1 MIYDYGNRIGSLLH
15 LFSIYTRYFGDT
27 FSLSLKEQSHA
38 CQCPFRG
45 LVFGLQIERPHVSGP
60 SSPRF
65 VNGALVHVTQILFV
79 LRDRPHVDHRH
90 GGKQFLRLR
99 IDDDARLHL
108 PSCPFHEDPVDV
120 RAVSGCSSKLS
131 GKKERKEEKKRKKQK
146 AINICTVNVLG
157 FKVTYVNSS
166 LFFFVTSHCKH
177 ILSRGSSCLLAVDC
191 MIAVS
196 ND

>member
-15 LFSIYTRYFGDT
+15 LFSIYTRYLGDT
-27 FSLSLKEQSHA
+27 FSLSLKEQSYA

-131 GKKERKEEKKRKKQK
+131 GKKEKKRGKKEKNTKGDQYLHCK
-146 AINICTVNVLG
+146 CTGIQSHVRE
-157 FKVTYVNSS
+157 
-166 LFFFVTSHCKH
+166 LFFVFLRHVALQTHFIERKFVS
-177 ILSRGSSCLLAVDC
+177 SRCRLHDSRE
-191 MIAVS
+191 
-196 ND
+196 

>member
-1 MIYDYGNRIGSLLH
+1 MGMELH
-15 LFSIYTRYFGDT
+15 LFYILYYLYPGNT

-38 CQCPFRG
+38 CQCPFRW
-45 LVFGLQIERPHVSGP
+45 LVLGLQIERPHVSGP
-60 SSPRF
+60 PSPRL
-65 VNGALVHVTQILFV
+65 VNGALVHVAQILFV
-79 LRDRPHVDHRH
+79 LGDRSHVDHRH
-90 GGKQFLRLR
+90 GGEQFLRLG

-120 RAVSGCSSKLS
+120 RAVSGRSSKLS
-131 GKKERKEEKKRKKQK
+131 GKKKEKKQK
-146 AINICTVNVLG
+146 AINICTANVLG